1 MRYEIWDTK
10 YEITPE
16 GGQAAKAIAICL
28 NGNKWRIMNDEIQI
42 YEIIVKQKIDC
53 EWKRFL
59 LGAFAAYTQR

>member
-1 MRYEIWDTK
+1 MTK
-10 YEITPE
+10 YEWRNTNDEIRDSLRTPE

-53 EWKRFL
+53 E
-59 LGAFAAYTQR
+59 

>member
-1 MRYEIWDTK
+1 MTRDEIRDSPR
-10 YEITPE
+10 TPE

-53 EWKRFL
+53 E
-59 LGAFAAYTQR
+59 